1 MNNPEELSG
10 MRSTDCFEPLG
21 VVVKRVFEQIKER
34 VGSHNTDSEK
44 KEITIMPDDPLMDVP
59 ASKPSTACISPS
71 SEETPWVPTGFVD
84 LDNQESGF
92 CAGELIVIGA
102 RPAMG
107 KTTFALNIARYTS
120 MEKKKKI
127 AVFSQKMSREHLA
140 LRVLC
145 SDALADI
152 QRVQQGAMAAD
163 EWTKISKSIARAMT
177 APMYIDNTTGI
188 TTAQLR
194 SRCLSLKIAHGL
206 DMILVADL
214 ELMRSGAMAENRH
227 MDNSEIIH
235 QLKAIAQE
243 LNVPVMACVQ
253 LKRACADR
261 PDHRPRLSDLPD
273 YKSIG
278 KDTDV
283 ILLLYREGYYN
294 RFVED
299 RNISE
304 LIIAKDHGGSPRI
317 VMLYWLAEYALYAN
331 LIMDFPSSPASTEH

>member
-10 MRSTDCFEPLG
+10 MRSIDYFEPLG
-21 VVVKRVFEQIKER
+21 VVAKRVFEQIKEKAR
-34 VGSHNTDSEK
+34 SHNADSK
-44 KEITIMPDDPLMDVP
+44 NIEITMMQNVLLTDTPV
-59 ASKPSTACISPS
+59 SKPSMAGNSSSP
-71 SEETPWVPTGFVD
+71 ERTTRIPTGFVD
-84 LDNQESGF
+84 LDNEESGF
-92 CAGELIVIGA
+92 HAGELIVIGA

-107 KTTFALNIARYTS
+107 KISFSLNIARYTS
-120 MEKKKKI
+120 IEKKKKV
-127 AVFSQKMSREHLA
+127 AVFSQKLSREHIA

-152 QRVQQGAMAAD
+152 QRVQQGAMTAD
-163 EWTKISKSIARAMT
+163 EWTKISKSMARAMT

-214 ELMRSGAMAENRH
+214 ELMRSGTMAENRH

-243 LNVPVMACVQ
+243 LNVPVMACIQ
-253 LKRACADR
+253 LKRAGADR

-273 YKSIG
+273 YQSIG
-278 KDTDV
+278 KDADV
-283 ILLLYREGYYN
+283 ISLLYREGYYN

-299 RNISE
+299 RNIIE
-304 LIIAKDHGGSPRI
+304 LIIAKDHGRSPRT
-317 VMLYWLAEYALYAN
+317 VMLYWLAEYALFAN
-331 LIMDFPSSPASTEH
+331 LIMDSPSTPVLPEH